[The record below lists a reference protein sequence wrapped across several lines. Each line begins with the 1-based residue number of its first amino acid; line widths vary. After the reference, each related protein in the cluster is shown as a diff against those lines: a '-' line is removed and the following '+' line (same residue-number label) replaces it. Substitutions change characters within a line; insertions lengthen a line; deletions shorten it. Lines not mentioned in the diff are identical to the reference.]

1 MSSQI
6 RLFLQLLAIA
16 VASVSIFGY
25 SVIRYTR
32 TAFDEIEAR
41 REEAQITQFKQ
52 QFVRFGDEVVRR
64 VENIANAEAT
74 TRMAVDLARDKADR
88 SLYVRDAFGAAQGQ
102 NLDFLEVTTWDGTI
116 ISSTPDYSR
125 AGHNDSTSVKTEWSG
140 SSAFLDKQLLRDG
153 DALLLSAVRTID
165 VAGKRLY
172 VNGGSRVD
180 EKFLSSAVLPSNM
193 RVLLY
198 RNLRGSTFEPTDLL
212 DRNGVVK
219 QSQRFAPLIQQVR
232 THKQPI
238 TQTIRLTDEAASAE
252 TFFAL
257 PLSGRDNE
265 LLCIFLIGSSQRE
278 MILLTRRTEWF
289 AVGFGAA
296 TFVAALPI
304 CFWCSLRVSRL
315 KRFNS
320 HSR

>member
-1 MSSQI
+1 MSSQN
-6 RLFLQLLAIA
+6 RVFLQLLGI
-16 VASVSIFGY
+16 VLVSVSTFGY
-25 SVIRYTR
+25 SVVIYTT
-32 TAFDEIEAR
+32 TAFEEIEAQ
-41 REEAQITQFKQ
+41 REQAQIAQFKQ
-52 QFVRFGDEVVRR
+52 QFVRFGVEVVRR
-64 VENIANAEAT
+64 VENIANGDAT
-74 TRMAVDLARDKADR
+74 TRMALDLARDKADR
-88 SLYVRDAFGAAQGQ
+88 SLYVHDAIGAAQSQ

-140 SSAFLDKQLLRDG
+140 SSAFLDKQLHRGG

-172 VNGGSRVD
+172 VHGGSRVD

-198 RNLRGSTFEPTDLL
+198 RNLRGSTFEPVDLL

-232 THKQPI
+232 THQQPT

-252 TFFAL
+252 NFFVL
-257 PLSGRDNE
+257 PLSGQDNE
-265 LLCIFLIGSSQRE
+265 LLGIFLIGSSQRE

-289 AVGFGAA
+289 AVGFGTA
-296 TFVAALPI
+296 TFVVALPI

-315 KRFNS
+315 RG
-320 HSR
+320 RTT